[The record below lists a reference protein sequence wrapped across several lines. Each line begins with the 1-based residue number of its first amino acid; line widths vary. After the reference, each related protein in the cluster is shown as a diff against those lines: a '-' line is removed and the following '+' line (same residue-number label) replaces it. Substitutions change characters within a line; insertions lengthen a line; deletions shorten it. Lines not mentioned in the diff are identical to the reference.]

1 MLVAAV
7 RREARAHPCEGGV
20 VSDMVLGI
28 VVALIGLFFC
38 FHGRP
43 LVRVALA
50 LWGALIGFSIAA
62 SVTSQVTGQPLLA
75 GTLDWVIAG
84 LAAALC
90 AGLAYAF
97 YALGVLIAA
106 GSVGAALGVTVASLV
121 GLSGWLGAAAP
132 YLGAALLVL
141 IALAVNLA
149 NLLVVLISA
158 VGGAAAFVQ
167 GLAMMLR
174 RFDIGDYDGPGTMAL
189 AGWPLVV
196 FAVLAVTGTVVQLRR
211 Q

>member
-1 MLVAAV
+1 M
-7 RREARAHPCEGGV
+7 
-20 VSDMVLGI
+20 SDMVFGI

-50 LWGALIGFSIAA
+50 LWGALIGFSLAA
-62 SVTSQVTGQPLLA
+62 SITSMVTGQPLLA
-75 GTLDWVIAG
+75 GTFAWVIAG
-84 LAAALC
+84 VAAVLF
-90 AGLAYAF
+90 AGLAYVF
-97 YALGVLIAA
+97 YSLGVLIAA
-106 GSVGAALGVTVASLV
+106 GSVGAALGATVASLM
-121 GLSGWLGAAAP
+121 GLSGWLDTAAP
-132 YLGAALLVL
+132 YLGAALLVV

-149 NLLVVLISA
+149 DLLVVLVSA

-167 GLAMMLR
+167 GVAMMLQ
-174 RFDIGDYDGPGTMAL
+174 RFDIGAYDGPGTMVL

-211 Q
+211 R

>member
-1 MLVAAV
+1 M
-7 RREARAHPCEGGV
+7 
-20 VSDMVLGI
+20 SDMVFGI

-50 LWGALIGFSIAA
+50 LWGALIGFSLAA
-62 SVTSQVTGQPLLA
+62 SITSMVTGQPLLA
-75 GTLDWVIAG
+75 GTFAWVIAG
-84 LAAALC
+84 VAAVLF
-90 AGLAYAF
+90 AGLAYVF
-97 YALGVLIAA
+97 YSLGVLIAA
-106 GSVGAALGVTVASLV
+106 GSVGAALGATVAALM
-121 GLSGWLGAAAP
+121 GLSGWLDTAAP
-132 YLGAALLVL
+132 YLGAALLVV

-149 NLLVVLISA
+149 DLLVVLVSA

-167 GLAMMLR
+167 GVAMMLQ
-174 RFDIGDYDGPGTMAL
+174 RFDIGAYDGPGTMVL

-211 Q
+211 R